1 MLTYNFAALLYQ
13 VCTVASATQ
22 AAPKG
27 GEPPFAAVC
36 TKVSY
41 ARRFQLVDAT
51 VNGGV
56 RTCHWGGA
64 KVDHFGARALERVA
78 LI

>member
-1 MLTYNFAALLYQ
+1 MLDGRNGPFMPIGT
-13 VCTVASATQ
+13 
-22 AAPKG
+22 KG

-51 VNGGV
+51 
-56 RTCHWGGA
+56 
-64 KVDHFGARALERVA
+64 L
-78 LI
+78 

>member
-27 GEPPFAAVC
+27 GERPFAAG
-36 TKVSY
+36 
-41 ARRFQLVDAT
+41 AIQPNQLAQS
-51 VNGGV
+51 
-56 RTCHWGGA
+56 R
-64 KVDHFGARALERVA
+64 L
-78 LI
+78 

>member
-27 GEPPFAAVC
+27 GLRTFAAP
-36 TKVSY
+36 
-41 ARRFQLVDAT
+41 A
-51 VNGGV
+51 N
-56 RTCHWGGA
+56 
-64 KVDHFGARALERVA
+64 
-78 LI
+78 